1 MASIVVSFVGT
12 QDPGSDKTKEDGSIL
27 SLVRHLLAQNFTI
40 TRVILLY
47 TSTDEITPL
56 ANLTKE
62 WLGEELQISG
72 EIVDLIP
79 VDKALA
85 DDPVDLLGAV
95 QAARQGMERAKSYL
109 TPTDQLEFN
118 ASSGTPVMK
127 SAWSILQAA
136 GYAPASRVWQVRN
149 PVKVK
154 SGQERVFT
162 TNVDTLKNEFDLKVV
177 QQQIRDY
184 NYSGALATLKETK
197 LSTNIITAL
206 LESGHHRLAFDF
218 NRADASIQSIRSE
231 LNDDRW
237 IKEIAALRR
246 KEQGAILAE
255 LYFKAVIKLKN
266 QEYADFLVQV
276 VAFQENAL
284 RILIQRKFLPEVKKG
299 WKECEEIIKQAINT
313 FDDGKLYQ
321 YLKNYCVEE
330 NGWSLRLEQQY
341 IHRLTM
347 IAILEYFSEFSSLV
361 QPIKFLGG
369 YCKQRNDSVHQL
381 EGVSEIENQEEVLAN
396 LRKIVRGITK
406 LPATNPFDDL
416 NQKICD
422 LLEDCLHS

>member
-1 MASIVVSFVGT
+1 MASIIVSFVGQ
-12 QDPGSDKTKEDGSIL
+12 QDPFSDATEEEGSIVTI
-27 SLVRHLLAQNFTI
+27 VRHLVEKGCEI
-40 TRVILLY
+40 RRIILLH
-47 TSTDEITPL
+47 TTE
-56 ANLTKE
+56 TKE
-62 WLGEELQISG
+62 RADVTKDWLENKPLEISREMIDIITVADELS
-72 EIVDLIP
+72 EDP
-79 VDKALA
+79 VNLLLAAREARKGVEKAL
-85 DDPVDLLGAV
+85 L
-95 QAARQGMERAKSYL
+95 YL
-109 TPTDQLEFN
+109 TESDQLEFN

-149 PVKVK
+149 PHKILP
-154 SGQERVFT
+154 GQERVFA

-218 NRADASIQSIRSE
+218 NRADASIQPIRIE

-237 IKEIAALRR
+237 IGEIAALRQ
-246 KEQGAILAE
+246 KQQGAILAE

-284 RILIQRKFLPEVKKG
+284 RILIQRKFLPDVKKG
-299 WKECEEIIKQAINT
+299 WKECEEKIKQEINT

-321 YLKNYCVEE
+321 YLNKYRVEE
-330 NGWSLRLEQQY
+330 NGWSLRLEEQY

-347 IAILEYFSEFSSLV
+347 IAILEYFSEFSNLV
-361 QPIKFLGG
+361 QPIKFLSG

-381 EGVSEIENQEEVLAN
+381 EGVSEIENQPELLAN

-416 NQKICD
+416 NETICAQ
-422 LLEDCLHS
+422 LEGCLHS